1 MCPMHH
7 FDSKLYQPFF
17 LLVCVVFA
25 FQICIL
31 LQNKKSIELLPSI
44 PFNKSKN
51 VSYIDKGIF
60 Y

>member
-1 MCPMHH
+1 
-7 FDSKLYQPFF
+7 
-17 LLVCVVFA
+17 
-25 FQICIL
+25 

-44 PFNKSKN
+44 PFNKSKS